1 MTDLLNIHNLKVEFD
16 TDEGRILAVDN
27 VILKL
32 QEGQILGL
40 LKSFISICNT
50 HSIQHVY

>member
-27 VILKL
+27 VILEL
-32 QEGQILGL
+32 QEGHHQQKQKKEQEL
-40 LKSFISICNT
+40 
-50 HSIQHVY
+50 